1 MSQDEWR
8 RPPGQPCR
16 MVPNRRADH
25 RKIPL
30 TCHLR
35 VTPSP
40 LVRSYRPD
48 MKETQPAGRTGMAA
62 LRAARV
68 RQGRRGS
75 LPRAQS
81 APPGMACSAAPAER
95 WPGLE

>member
-1 MSQDEWR
+1 MSQDEWG

-16 MVPNRRADH
+16 MVPDGRPVH

-48 MKETQPAGRTGMAA
+48 MKETQPAGLTGMAA

-81 APPGMACSAAPAER
+81 APPGMACSAAPAGR
-95 WPGLE
+95 CPGLE